1 MSGGLSGGRANP
13 TSLTASVDPGL
24 AHGTHL
30 TGTDRDLLIAAGA
43 GVAHCPLSNSY
54 FSNAVFPAR
63 ASLESGLRV
72 GLGSDIAGG
81 SSASLLVQCQQAVTS
96 SRMLEDGVVPS
107 VTGVENSRIDIP
119 TAFWI
124 ATVGGAD
131 LLGIPAGL
139 LEQGRVFDA
148 VALCIGDESTI
159 GVWSEFDDWHRIF
172 EKLVR
177 RSNEADVIDVWVQG
191 KCVTSQDPP

>member
-1 MSGGLSGGRANP
+1 MDS
-13 TSLTASVDPGL
+13 GL

-30 TGTDRDLLIAAGA
+30 TGTDRELLIAKGA
-43 GVAHCPLSNSY
+43 GVAHCPLSNAY
-54 FSNAVFPAR
+54 FSNAVFLAR

-96 SRMLEDGVVPS
+96 SRMLEDGLVPGVS
-107 VTGVENSRIDIP
+107 GVEKSRIDIP

-139 LEQGRVFDA
+139 LEPGRVFDA
-148 VALCIGDESTI
+148 VALRIGDGSTF
-159 GVWSEFDDWHRIF
+159 GVWDDIDDWDRIF

-177 RSNEADVIDVWVQG
+177 RSDPADIIDVWVQG
-191 KCVTSQDPP
+191 KRVISQDPR